1 MITEIFRSAD
11 MQSIF
16 LLFDVYKGSTL
27 EQCTGP
33 TKTAN
38 HFFFFVKLW
47 YFSKN
52 IVLKNVLFHLLA
64 ILCFPTVDKSQT
76 FPKFPFGW
84 MLALRSLHFSWRTLS
99 RFKELSPLS
108 NPESFSPKL
117 GFYPFSLTRPS
128 GPGQQRVAM
137 SVRLSVCLSIPHAGF

>member
-38 HFFFFVKLW
+38 HFFFCKIMVF
-47 YFSKN
+47 
-52 IVLKNVLFHLLA
+52 
-64 ILCFPTVDKSQT
+64 
-76 FPKFPFGW
+76 
-84 MLALRSLHFSWRTLS
+84 
-99 RFKELSPLS
+99 FKEYS
-108 NPESFSPKL
+108 
-117 GFYPFSLTRPS
+117 T
-128 GPGQQRVAM
+128 
-137 SVRLSVCLSIPHAGF
+137 